1 MTISASF
8 PKWWILLILLL
19 TSNTRNFFETFSFR
33 ASRHALKSC
42 WSETFISGVFCCL
55 APIYLGGRDS
65 WSECCMIIGNFTP
78 NGPETWR
85 WSSIFLGDRKKCK
98 ILFFFKNLFNTTQ
111 LRVLTDRIDSGALK
125 IFLVMLYPPKIF
137 GFAEISWWSDPII
150 LLNTVLRFSVCS
162 GCLEWFLEFCYQFCL
177 TEPSI
182 GWY

>member
-55 APIYLGGRDS
+55 APIYLGSRDS
-65 WSECCMIIGNFTP
+65 WREGCMIIGNFTS
-78 NGPETWR
+78 NGPETWG
-85 WSSIFLGDRKKCK
+85 WSSIYLGDRKTFK

-111 LRVLTDRIDSGALK
+111 LRVLTDRIDSGALE
-125 IFLVMLYPPKIF
+125 IILGMLNPPKIF
-137 GFAEISWWSDPII
+137 RFDEIAWKSDRN
-150 LLNTVLRFSVCS
+150 LHF
-162 GCLEWFLEFCYQFCL
+162 Y
-177 TEPSI
+177 
-182 GWY
+182 